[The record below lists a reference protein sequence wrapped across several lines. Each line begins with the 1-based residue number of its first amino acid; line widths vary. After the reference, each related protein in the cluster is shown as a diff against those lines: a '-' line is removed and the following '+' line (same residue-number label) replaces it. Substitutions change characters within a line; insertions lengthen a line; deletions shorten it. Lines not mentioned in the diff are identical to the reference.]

1 MAGEA
6 ECRTGCPKTAQKRVL
21 ARSSAGSDTLQRIGV

>member
-6 ECRTGCPKTAQKRVL
+6 ECRIGCPKTAQKRV
-21 ARSSAGSDTLQRIGV
+21 AAFKGAWRASDTRWL